1 MRMADISI
9 TSTGG
14 PDPETLD
21 TTPDSTIHWTNNNS
35 DPVSSFTL
43 PTCVSPQTS
52 PAPIAPGATTR
63 GYTINTNGDF
73 GYSYEID
80 GISYDGTIDVE

>member
-1 MRMADISI
+1 MRMAKISI

-14 PDPETLD
+14 PDPDTLD
-21 TTPDSTIHWTNNNS
+21 TTPGSRINWTNNNS
-35 DPVSSFTL
+35 ETVSSFVL
-43 PTCVSPQTS
+43 PTCVYPQTS

-63 GYTINTNGDF
+63 DYTVSTNGDF

-80 GISYDGTIDVE
+80 GTSYDGTIDVE

>member
-1 MRMADISI
+1 MRMGNISI

-21 TTPDSTIHWTNNNS
+21 TTPGSSIHWTNNNS
-35 DPVSSFTL
+35 ATVNSFTL

-63 GYTINTNGDF
+63 DYTVNTNGDF

-80 GISYDGTIDVE
+80 GTSYHGTIDVG